1 MEFFQDD
8 LFPPT
13 RDTKTAVLTA
23 SEWFGGKSKN
33 PTTVDLQ
40 PSGMELLSQAP
51 VEQKTKKYDFNVER
65 SKDANKF
72 SKDKFMANYYNTMTS
87 QHGESET
94 RVLKQDLMEGA
105 TSEEWD

>member
-1 MEFFQDD
+1 LD
-8 LFPPT
+8 
-13 RDTKTAVLTA
+13 
-23 SEWFGGKSKN
+23 SCS
-33 PTTVDLQ
+33 
-40 PSGMELLSQAP
+40 P

-65 SKDANKF
+65 SKDANQF